1 MRPILDVAN
10 HHKCKYLEKFPE
22 KYMTWQAIWSCG
34 RRPDIFI
41 AKGTMTA
48 DVYLKECLQKIIL
61 PLIWEHRAPE
71 IFWTDLTTAH
81 YARKVLDWFQ
91 TEGLSIVPKH
101 LNPPN
106 CPEIRPI
113 ERYWAIIKRKLLEDM
128 KSIKTLSGLRRKW
141 LRACAEMTDAAFNE
155 RN

>member
-81 YARKVLDWFQ
+81 YARKVL
-91 TEGLSIVPKH
+91 EGPKY
-101 LNPPN
+101 
-106 CPEIRPI
+106 C
-113 ERYWAIIKRKLLEDM
+113 
-128 KSIKTLSGLRRKW
+128 SKTLKPTKLSRDSPNRTILGHYQAEVVGGYEVYQNSIRVEEKVASCLCWNDRRSV
-141 LRACAEMTDAAFNE
+141 
-155 RN
+155 